1 MTFYVMPKDLK
12 NGVAKDIQVLNS
24 ERIVGYNTYEGMMRS
39 DNQQSGAKDG
49 VQDRSFLMMNDEAE
63 YYNVTVNF
71 VVKKGGSLS
80 PSPATDA

>member
-39 DNQQSGAKDG
+39 DN
-49 VQDRSFLMMNDEAE
+49 
-63 YYNVTVNF
+63 
-71 VVKKGGSLS
+71 
-80 PSPATDA
+80 